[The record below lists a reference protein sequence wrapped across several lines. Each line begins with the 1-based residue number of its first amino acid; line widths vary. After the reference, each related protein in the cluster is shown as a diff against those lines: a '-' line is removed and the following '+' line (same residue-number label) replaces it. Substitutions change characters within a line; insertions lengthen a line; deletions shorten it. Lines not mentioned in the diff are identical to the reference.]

1 MIPDNTTWTVWYV
14 IVPFPDFGLENAF
27 LSSRSS
33 FNEATSLMSNTCVTV
48 LQKVR
53 EEDEEKTSFGS
64 TFDYYDS
71 LLDEDDIITNDKKRA
86 RMFRKAEEIVE
97 DGMAIMQYGVNNI
110 TNEEELKD
118 LAISIG
124 IRFFHE
130 GLFKGPK
137 DAKAKLHKCR
147 SLLIDRYW
155 EYFMEGVAMQA
166 DRAKSMKEK
175 KEKA

>member
-1 MIPDNTTWTVWYV
+1 MKKSL
-14 IVPFPDFGLENAF
+14 GGNAA
-27 LSSRSS
+27 R
-33 FNEATSLMSNTCVTV
+33 EAQAEKIKGD

-124 IRFFHE
+124 IRYFHE
-130 GLFKGPK
+130 GLFKGPI
-137 DAKAKLHKCR
+137 DAKDKLHRGR